1 VHVTNGAVQVAS
13 RRGRRA
19 VILRPGQTGS
29 VSSKPGAEVE
39 VRRREGKGKSSTGT
53 KAKSEATKQAPKIR
67 DDESG
72 RNGQNGKIE
81 RSKNGTDTAIA
92 KNRGNTGETVKKK
105 SAKAKTAPKI
115 AKGGRKGRRGA
126 KAGKRA
132 KVSKSLKRK
141 RRLARAIGSRP
152 ANFAKLTKGFA
163 GNITRPVK
171 NNKANRG
178 KGKSAGNG
186 EGGKRK
192 KRAGV
197 VFKEISA
204 LGGALRG
211 KSKASRKGGP
221 RPGVRFRATVAAN
234 RKSGGKASVGGA
246 GKAKVAS
253 VAGVVLRGPEPNGK
267 AAGSKRKAARPKG
280 GKRKV
285 ARRKGGKGKK

>member
-1 VHVTNGAVQVAS
+1 
-13 RRGRRA
+13 
-19 VILRPGQTGS
+19 
-29 VSSKPGAEVE
+29 
-39 VRRREGKGKSSTGT
+39 
-53 KAKSEATKQAPKIR
+53 
-67 DDESG
+67 
-72 RNGQNGKIE
+72 
-81 RSKNGTDTAIA
+81 
-92 KNRGNTGETVKKK
+92 
-105 SAKAKTAPKI
+105 
-115 AKGGRKGRRGA
+115 
-126 KAGKRA
+126 
-132 KVSKSLKRK
+132 
-141 RRLARAIGSRP
+141 LARAIGSRP

-267 AAGSKRKAARPKG
+267 AAGSKRKAVKRKAARPKG
-280 GKRKV
+280 GKRK
-285 ARRKGGKGKK
+285 AAKPKGGKGKK